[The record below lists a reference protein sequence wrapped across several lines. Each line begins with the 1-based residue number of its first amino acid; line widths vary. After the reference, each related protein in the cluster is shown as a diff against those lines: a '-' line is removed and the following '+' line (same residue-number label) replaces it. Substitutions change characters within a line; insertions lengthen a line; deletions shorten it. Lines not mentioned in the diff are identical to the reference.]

1 MGTEI
6 TSADWKRL
14 ASDPQVRLRAIREYA
29 SSVLGDGRS
38 AARWLERAHLSVRRG
53 SCSIVSACE
62 SPEGF
67 FEAMAELARI
77 DQFETREALKRRI
90 VWA

>member
-1 MGTEI
+1 MTEAI
-6 TSADWKRL
+6 GADWKRL
-14 ASDPQVRLRAIREYA
+14 ANDPQVRLRAIREYA
-29 SSVLGDGRS
+29 STVLGDGRS
-38 AARWLERAHLSVRRG
+38 ASRWLERAHHSVRRG
-53 SCSIVSACE
+53 MCSVVAACE
-62 SPEGF
+62 TPEGF